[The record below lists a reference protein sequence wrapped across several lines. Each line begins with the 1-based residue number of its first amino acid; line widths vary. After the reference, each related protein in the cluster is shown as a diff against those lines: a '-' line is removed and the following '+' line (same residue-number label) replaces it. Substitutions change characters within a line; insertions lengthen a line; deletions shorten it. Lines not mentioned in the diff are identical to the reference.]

1 MKKIMALLLVCLLA
15 ISVLPAQAAQLSP
28 AQWVTETDADAAG
41 VYLSSDAHGGSYSL
55 AHGGKDRYSYATWQ
69 EVSVPNGTYTLT
81 GYTKSSGGQ
90 SGCWLAVSQY
100 GGEEQRANIPAS
112 DSWQQ
117 VKIENIQ
124 VTAGK
129 AVITVWSNTAMQ
141 AWALVDDLQ
150 LLNDKGENLLV
161 NGDFET
167 VGTVT
172 EVEDTPQDATP
183 GKEAVENVAS
193 KFFSKWTIYASPS
206 ADVAYMVPG
215 GHSGEYCGV
224 HYFETTEYTSSTCQ
238 LLAGLPSG
246 SYGVTAWV
254 KSSGG
259 QKAAQLV
266 VKAGGKNHVANIPAT
281 DAWTQ
286 VSVMDVPVTEGTL
299 EVSIWSEANPGQWVM
314 YDDLAA
320 FKMEDPRENLL
331 SNPGFETFGTSPLE
345 ENSGNVG
352 ADGAGGDAPSQ
363 ELETIPQLEMNEEEE
378 ADDAAA
384 PKKKLNIDW
393 LFVGS
398 IAIIVLCTAA
408 AVTNTVLLVKK
419 GKKQ

>member
-15 ISVLPAQAAQLSP
+15 ISVLPVQAAQLSP
-28 AQWVTETDADAAG
+28 AEWTTETTADAAG
-41 VYLSSDAHGGSYSL
+41 VYLSSDAHGGSYAL
-55 AHGGKDRYSYATWQ
+55 AHGGKGSYSYATWQ

-100 GGEEQRANIPAS
+100 GGEELRGNITAS

-117 VKIENIQ
+117 ITIENIQ

-129 AVITVWSNTAMQ
+129 AVITVWSNAAMQ
-141 AWALVDDLQ
+141 AWALVDDIQ
-150 LLNDKGENLLV
+150 LVNDKGENLLK

-167 VGTVT
+167 VGAVNK
-172 EVEDTPQDATP
+172 VEENGQDSTP
-183 GKEAVENVAS
+183 GATAVENVAS

-224 HYFETTEYTSSTCQ
+224 HYFETTEYTCSTCQ

-246 SYGVTAWV
+246 NYGVTAWV

-286 VSVMDVPVTEGTL
+286 VSVMDVPVSEGTL
-299 EVSIWSEANPGQWVM
+299 EVSIWSEADAGQWVM

-320 FKMEDPRENLL
+320 FKMEKPGENLM

-352 ADGAGGDAPSQ
+352 ADGAGGDVPQQ
-363 ELETIPQLEMNEEEE
+363 ELETLPQLEMNEEEE
-378 ADDAAA
+378 TDEPAA
-384 PKKKLNIDW
+384 KKKLNIDW

-398 IAIIVLCTAA
+398 IAIIVVCTAFS
-408 AVTNTVLLVKK
+408 VINTVLLVKK

>member
-1 MKKIMALLLVCLLA
+1 MKKIIAILLVCLLA
-15 ISVLPAQAAQLSP
+15 VSVLPVYAAQLSP
-28 AQWVTETDADAAG
+28 AQWVTEADDAGTG

-55 AHGGKDRYSYATWQ
+55 AHAGKDRYSYATWQ

-81 GYTKSSGGQ
+81 GYAKSSGGQ
-90 SGCWLAVSQY
+90 SGCWLAVSQH
-100 GGEEQRANIPAS
+100 GGDEQRANISAS
-112 DSWQQ
+112 ADWQQ
-117 VKIENIQ
+117 VKLENIQ

-129 AVITVWSNTAMQ
+129 AVITVWSNTAVQ
-141 AWALVDDLQ
+141 AWALVDDVQ
-150 LLNDKGENLLV
+150 LLNEQGENVLP

-167 VGTVT
+167 VGAVT
-172 EVEDTPQDATP
+172 QVEDTPQDTTP
-183 GKEAVENVAS
+183 GADAVKNVAG

-238 LLAGLPSG
+238 LLAGLPNG

-266 VKAGGKNHVANIPAT
+266 VKAGGKNYVANIPAT

-286 VSVMDVPVTEGTL
+286 ISVMDVPVAEGTL
-299 EVSIWSEANPGQWVM
+299 EVSIWSEAQPGQWVM

-320 FKMEDPRENLL
+320 FFMEDPSENLL
-331 SNPGFETFGTSPLE
+331 SNPGFETLGTSPLE
-345 ENSGNVG
+345 QQENVG
-352 ADGAGGDAPSQ
+352 AEGAGGNENS
-363 ELETIPQLEMNEEEE
+363 EEKVTIPQLELNEEEE
-378 ADDAAA
+378 TEDAAN
-384 PKKKLNIDW
+384 PKKKLDIDW
-393 LFVGS
+393 LLVGS
-398 IAIIVLCTAA
+398 IAVIVLCTA
-408 AVTNTVLLVKK
+408 VSLINTVVLIKK